1 MFSLPFHFFLNE
13 ISIKKRSV
21 AKQKLTLL
29 PSVVSFSIVSFY
41 PRLFWL
47 LLTDTFFH
55 VTVNTVVKQRSA
67 SILMQQHAARPA
79 FVNLIHFEHRMH
91 SIYNAPCFQG
101 LLHHSLNQNRYR
113 FLKASIQRRA
123 MLALQ
128 FTECYRT
135 VYVHVLTRNL
145 VQQGIIVYGRG
156 GVGVADL

>member
-1 MFSLPFHFFLNE
+1 MWYYE
-13 ISIKKRSV
+13 
-21 AKQKLTLL
+21 
-29 PSVVSFSIVSFY
+29 SVVSVFNSQDA
-41 PRLFWL
+41 L
-47 LLTDTFFH
+47 H
-55 VTVNTVVKQRSA
+55 
-67 SILMQQHAARPA
+67 
-79 FVNLIHFEHRMH
+79 
-91 SIYNAPCFQG
+91 IYAPCFQG